1 MTGADR
7 VSVPAQGQLLDLGGK
22 KVEDL
27 IGPETTIQWS
37 GTDGTVVGT
46 IKKLETWPEWG
57 APDGGHF
64 FPLELDEQYEGMEI
78 TLKGVSTPE
87 KTAEDRMWV
96 LQVDEAKKQGKKF
109 TFEAEGE
116 PIFNLDLSK
125 AELQE

>member
-37 GTDGTVVGT
+37 GTDGTVTGS
-46 IKKLETWPEWG
+46 IKKLDTFPEWG

-64 FPLELDEQYEGMEI
+64 FPAELDEQYEGMEI
-78 TLKGVSTPE
+78 TGENCGGAAVGPASG
-87 KTAEDRMWV
+87 RG
-96 LQVDEAKKQGKKF
+96 QEAGK
-109 TFEAEGE
+109 EVH
-116 PIFNLDLSK
+116 L
-125 AELQE
+125 